1 MSGDSAPVDPT
12 SFYPSPRTE
21 ARRSLD
27 GISQVSSPMPPL
39 TLEEAKTAERQE
51 ATATAPAAAATAAA
65 ESIITESEAEPIY
78 IDGTNAAEENMG
90 DADSDVELTD
100 EEDVPHVGLPLPIE
114 HIYVQDPRQ
123 PLLLSDFQVLK
134 TLGAHPWA
142 CSL

>member
-1 MSGDSAPVDPT
+1 MS
-12 SFYPSPRTE
+12 
-21 ARRSLD
+21 
-27 GISQVSSPMPPL
+27 
-39 TLEEAKTAERQE
+39 LEETETAERQLAQE
-51 ATATAPAAAATAAA
+51 ATATVPAVAVDATAAAA

-78 IDGTNAAEENMG
+78 IDGTNAAEENMD

-134 TLGAHPWA
+134 TLGALSPL
-142 CSL
+142 CF